1 MDIKLFD
8 LGLADF
14 QSAWDFQKSVL
25 LRVKQKELSS
35 ALILCRHLPVITL
48 GRSGKRENILAGD
61 SQLKRLNIKTYEVER
76 GGDVTYHGPG
86 QLCIYPVI
94 NLANFKKDINW
105 YLRSLEALLLDVLS
119 DFGIKA
125 QTQSGLTG
133 IWVNPVRSKLPRATA
148 APTAETSDGV
158 KQKKI
163 ASIGIAIKN
172 WITFH
177 GASLNV
183 KNDNLANFSL
193 IRPCGMDIIMTSM
206 ESVVGGEVKID
217 KVKEILIRRWYEA
230 SNFTGTGRG
239 N

>member
-1 MDIKLFD
+1 MEFKLFD
-8 LGLADF
+8 LGLVDF

-35 ALILCRHLPVITL
+35 ALILSRHHPVITL
-48 GRSGKRENILAGD
+48 GRSGKKENILAGD
-61 SQLKRLNIKTYEVER
+61 SQLKKLNINTYEVER
-76 GGDVTYHGPG
+76 GGGVTYHGPG

-125 QTQSGLTG
+125 QTQPGLTG
-133 IWVNPVRSKLPRATA
+133 IWVSPVRSKSPKATA
-148 APTAETSDGV
+148 PSMAETSNGV

-172 WITFH
+172 WIAFH
-177 GASLNV
+177 GASLNL
-183 KNDNLANFSL
+183 KNDDLTNFSL
-193 IRPCGMDIIMTSM
+193 IRPCGLDIIMTSM
-206 ESVVGGEVKID
+206 ESVLNQEVNFD
-217 KVKEILIRRWYEA
+217 KVKRVLIRRWYEA
-230 SNFTGTGRG
+230 SNFTGTGRR

>member
-1 MDIKLFD
+1 MTHSLTLRVILSERKERRMKFEIFD
-8 LGLADF
+8 LGLTNF
-14 QSAWDFQKSVL
+14 RQSWDFQKSML

-48 GRSGKRENILAGD
+48 GRSGKKENILAGD
-61 SQLKRLNIKTYEVER
+61 SQLKKLNIKTYEVER

-94 NLANFKKDINW
+94 DLANFKKDINW

-133 IWVNPVRSKLPRATA
+133 IWV
-148 APTAETSDGV
+148 

-177 GASLNV
+177 GASLNL
-183 KNDNLANFSL
+183 KNDDLANFSL

-206 ESVVGGEVKID
+206 EGILNQEVRFD
-217 KVKEILIRRWYEA
+217 KVKRVLTRRWHEA
-230 SNFTGTGRG
+230 SSFAGTGRR